1 MYCFQN
7 YWNFDL
13 ECKQGKYK
21 TAYWAWKVTRTFE
34 KQAPGSRC
42 SKAGK
47 CFPLINLYLE
57 GNAIVFPDTVEPHL
71 TVTLVI
77 RPTCYYGDFFSTR
90 RMAIHF
96 LIKKNHLLIHTCQLS
111 RFSQESPSFSS
122 NLPVRAPNLPDKMEF
137 WAFLCFSLKFSPFFH
152 KIRTF
157 CIHCKVSGTFLQIFS
172 QWQRFCSSLQWW
184 KRILIPHTSCK
195 MSYNVLRQFVGG
207 GGGVGGLV
215 RAVDIRGGVVQN
227 RDSPDFTSPEVG
239 RYVNEVTS

>member
-122 NLPVRAPNLPDKMEF
+122 NLPVSQLEHQISRIKWNFEHFCALVWNLVHFFTKFELFVFIVKFLGHFCKCLVNDKDFVRHYNDESAF
-137 WAFLCFSLKFSPFFH
+137 WFH
-152 KIRTF
+152 
-157 CIHCKVSGTFLQIFS
+157 
-172 QWQRFCSSLQWW
+172 
-184 KRILIPHTSCK
+184 ILHVRCHI
-195 MSYNVLRQFVGG
+195 MS
-207 GGGVGGLV
+207 
-215 RAVDIRGGVVQN
+215 
-227 RDSPDFTSPEVG
+227 
-239 RYVNEVTS
+239 